1 MSTSS
6 QKQLNPGP
14 LCAARGAELISF
26 GFRHKAS
33 DDPDFLW
40 QCDSNAVLSVVKDA
54 TTGGTYTVQFNQ
66 AYPREVVSGM
76 AQLHQA
82 AADLDSFRVV
92 LDLDSYDADAGTI
105 DIQCRS
111 DDGDGTETIEQP
123 ADNTPVT
130 VFMFVQRVNALVTDH
145 E

>member
-1 MSTSS
+1 MSE
-6 QKQLNPGP
+6 KQLNPGP
-14 LCAARGAELISF
+14 LCAARGCEIITF

-40 QCDSNAVLSVVKDA
+40 QCDSNAIESVVKDA
-54 TTGGTYTVQFNQ
+54 TTGGTYTVQFNS
-66 AYPREVVSGM
+66 AFPREIVSGY
-76 AQLHQA
+76 AVIHQA
-82 AADLDSFRVV
+82 AADLDSFRAV
-92 LDLDSYDADAGTI
+92 LDLDSYDVDAGTI

-123 ADNTPVT
+123 ADNTPFTVT
-130 VFMFVQRVNALVTDH
+130 LYVQRVNALVTDH

>member
-1 MSTSS
+1 MSE
-6 QKQLNPGP
+6 KQINPGP
-14 LCAARGAELISF
+14 MCAARGAELIAF

-40 QCDSNAVLSVVKDA
+40 QCESNAIESVVKDA
-54 TTGGTYTVQFNQ
+54 TTGGTYTVQFNR
-66 AYPREVVSGM
+66 AYPREIVGGWV
-76 AQLHQA
+76 ALHQA
-82 AADLDSFRVV
+82 AADLDSYRAFV
-92 LDLDSYDADAGTI
+92 DLDSYDEDAGTV

-123 ADNTPVT
+123 ADNTPFT
-130 VFMFVQRVNALVTDH
+130 VFLFVQRVNALVTDH